1 MTNIRKTNSVESLK
15 NALIELLF
23 DKNYSEITVTDIA
36 KKAGVSR
43 GTFYQHFLDKD
54 DLATTISDETSERFW
69 NILSKGN
76 LDKPDKILESL
87 KCIKDDAKHFKAI
100 YQAPHVQ
107 FSKTVR
113 VLLEELI
120 TSNVNLKN
128 RIKQKTKISD
138 DLVIQAFC
146 ASFESII
153 FAWIESDFKK
163 KPRRNQ
169 RYYRQIGRIV
179 FVRESPYFFGD
190 FLNLTQQKLSKYF
203 LY

>member
-1 MTNIRKTNSVESLK
+1 MTNIRKTNSVENLK
-15 NALIELLF
+15 EALIELLLE
-23 DKNYSEITVTDIA
+23 KNYSEINVSDIA

-54 DLATTISDETSERFW
+54 DLATTIGEKTSEKFRS
-69 NILSKGN
+69 ILSKGN
-76 LDKPDKILESL
+76 LDKPEKILESL
-87 KCIKDDAKHFKAI
+87 ECIKSDAKHFKAI

-113 VLLEELI
+113 VLLEDLI

-146 ASFESII
+146 ASFERII
-153 FAWIESDFKK
+153 SAWIESDFQK
-163 KPRRNQ
+163 
-169 RYYRQIGRIV
+169 
-179 FVRESPYFFGD
+179 SPKEISEIIIKTEKL
-190 FLNLTQQKLSKYF
+190 FL
-203 LY
+203 

>member
-1 MTNIRKTNSVESLK
+1 MTNIRKTNSVENLK
-15 NALIELLF
+15 EALIELLLE
-23 DKNYSEITVTDIA
+23 KNYSEINVSDIA

-54 DLATTISDETSERFW
+54 DLATTIGEKTSQKFRT
-69 NILSKGN
+69 ILSKGN

-87 KCIKDDAKHFKAI
+87 ECIKTDAKHFKAI
-100 YQAPHVQ
+100 FQAPHVQ

-113 VLLEELI
+113 VLLEDLI

-146 ASFESII
+146 ASFERII
-153 FAWIESDFKK
+153 SAWIESDFQKGPK
-163 KPRRNQ
+163 E
-169 RYYRQIGRIV
+169 ISEIIV
-179 FVRESPYFFGD
+179 KTEKL
-190 FLNLTQQKLSKYF
+190 FL
-203 LY
+203 

>member
-23 DKNYSEITVTDIA
+23 DKTYSEITVADIA

-138 DLVIQAFC
+138 DLVIQTFC
-146 ASFESII
+146 ASFERII
-153 FAWIESDFKK
+153 SAWIENDF
-163 KPRRNQ
+163 Q
-169 RYYRQIGRIV
+169 Q
-179 FVRESPYFFGD
+179 SPEEISEIIIKLEKL
-190 FLNLTQQKLSKYF
+190 FL
-203 LY
+203 